1 MENKNCTICKKRFTR
16 QWNLER
22 HMQDIH
28 HISEYGENDM
38 VKQKYEGSPYSNPSI
53 FKNEQLRNFENNM
66 TEMDYNQNP
75 PENHTFSNHYS
86 REDLYN
92 NRFYENFE
100 PFPPEKKENRLT
112 IRDIVRIRR
121 GLQILRNF
129 LQQIYPNQIVIPQ
142 IYCLNYLCYTKKSIQ
157 PLRDFYEKYNLMG
170 LWPSY

>member
-28 HISEYGENDM
+28 HISEYGKNNM
-38 VKQKYEGSPYSNPSI
+38 VKQKYEGSPYSYPSI
-53 FKNEQLRNFENNM
+53 FTNEQLRNFENNM

>member
-28 HISEYGENDM
+28 HISEYGENHM
-38 VKQKYEGSPYSNPSI
+38 VKQKYEYEGPPYSNP
-53 FKNEQLRNFENNM
+53 
-66 TEMDYNQNP
+66 Y
-75 PENHTFSNHYS
+75 

-92 NRFYENFE
+92 SRLYGNFE
-100 PFPPEKKENRLT
+100 PFLIEKEENKLT
-112 IRDIVRIRR
+112 IQDRIRINW

-129 LQQIYPNQIVIPQ
+129 LPRIYPNYVVIQQIGW
-142 IYCLNYLCYTKKSIQ
+142 LNYLCYTKKSIQ
-157 PLRDFYEKYNLMG
+157 PLRDFYEKYNLIG